1 MAFAGFL
8 KYASM
13 TTQKY
18 NQHVQEHNA
27 WKRSLEFYKQEN
39 ALLKYRLSEIVDEIE
54 GYPFLQTA
62 EYFQNEFL
70 LKDEIIKKL
79 SYSLQSII
87 ASIHKNPG
95 EYLHLSEKNII
106 DHERLRQNIWQFEQD
121 FTLLS
126 KDFNQK
132 ISKSIS

>member
-1 MAFAGFL
+1 M
-8 KYASM
+8 
-13 TTQKY
+13 
-18 NQHVQEHNA
+18 QEHDA

-70 LKDEIIKKL
+70 LKDEVIRKL

-87 ASIHKNPG
+87 DSIHKNPG
-95 EYLHLSEKNII
+95 EYLHLTEKNIA

-132 ISKSIS
+132 ITTSIS